1 MIKDGDTLDE
11 DDIVVDQGGDDIE
24 THLTFDMLVVD
35 NEMILL
41 SGMDQSP
48 MISNS
53 IPPLPCLGCTMIW
66 NCLVAWTIV

>member
-1 MIKDGDTLDE
+1 MIKDGDTSDE
-11 DDIVVDQGGDDIE
+11 DDIVVDQGANDIK
-24 THLTFDMLVVD
+24 THLMFDMLLVE

-53 IPPLPCLGCTMIW
+53 IPPLPCLGCTMIQ